1 MSTDCGNDR
10 VITEYKTETCSLSK
24 VHWHVCIRCN
34 SGKRGRETIMAK
46 VWITI
51 LQTKWVNLGCVRCMW
66 PYSYLTSLLMPKCV
80 HNDSKKEINLK
91 NEPSFLCSQEKGK
104 GQPGAG
110 RFFPFRRN
118 APAVLMNG
126 FSLEA
131 GLLLNALFATLFRNL
146 QRVGACACHSIISL
160 VHLKAFRSFDDVE
173 HNTDLFCFTGF
184 LHSLSNLTSLIYE
197 TFL

>member
-1 MSTDCGNDR
+1 M
-10 VITEYKTETCSLSK
+10 
-24 VHWHVCIRCN
+24 
-34 SGKRGRETIMAK
+34 
-46 VWITI
+46 
-51 LQTKWVNLGCVRCMW
+51 
-66 PYSYLTSLLMPKCV
+66 
-80 HNDSKKEINLK
+80 
-91 NEPSFLCSQEKGK
+91 CSQEKGK

-131 GLLLNALFATLFRNL
+131 GLLLNALFATLFRDL

-173 HNTDLFCFTGF
+173 HNTDLFCFTSF
-184 LHSLSNLTSLIYE
+184 LHSLSNLTCLIYE
-197 TFL
+197 SLLHFFLPYHRFRWYATLENKTPAERFPKFPTVLHVIDRSDRNPPIAASSVTFQPSLSHAIGLWLVDFDPLCQ

>member
-1 MSTDCGNDR
+1 
-10 VITEYKTETCSLSK
+10 
-24 VHWHVCIRCN
+24 
-34 SGKRGRETIMAK
+34 
-46 VWITI
+46 
-51 LQTKWVNLGCVRCMW
+51 
-66 PYSYLTSLLMPKCV
+66 MPKCV

-146 QRVGACACHSIISL
+146 QRVGACAYG
-160 VHLKAFRSFDDVE
+160 AFLGSKFKRVNSPKFE
-173 HNTDLFCFTGF
+173 FTKGPN
-184 LHSLSNLTSLIYE
+184 SSDT
-197 TFL
+197 